1 MSYWK
6 FILNLTMSQDVGVIN
21 TASLGSV
28 SQFKHC
34 PSIVSFNKKLRFTLS
49 RFTQVYK
56 INNINGS

>member
-6 FILNLTMSQDVGVIN
+6 FILNLTMHQDVGVIN
-21 TASLGSV
+21 TKNLGSV
-28 SQFKHC
+28 SQFKPC
-34 PSIVSFNKKLRFTLS
+34 PFIVSFNKKLHFTLS